1 MNCPWALK
9 KQGVPL
15 SRSCAAEAL
24 DEWISQSPRV
34 PHTCTLK
41 MVHFKNDMG
50 TAEDCSCG
58 YGDMC
63 EDEAPTPL
71 EEERGE
77 SSSHGQRLEEEEE
90 EEEEEESESAEPHD
104 PSTTGASKT
113 HTHGNTGGREHNTGL
128 EFPSS
133 PEVCPTVRSVELAPG
148 VTVTQ
153 ACVGHICLGVRREPI
168 GDRVLR
174 DIMVGGKDC
183 LFVNHNYTI

>member
-77 SSSHGQRLEEEEE
+77 SSSHGQRLEEEGE
-90 EEEEEESESAEPHD
+90 EEEEEESEEFSSFRVCGTVRCTRSRWCERSSRKR
-104 PSTTGASKT
+104 STTSRVPLKT
-113 HTHGNTGGREHNTGL
+113 QSCPMTSSYGL
-128 EFPSS
+128 RQLQF
-133 PEVCPTVRSVELAPG
+133 RF
-148 VTVTQ
+148 
-153 ACVGHICLGVRREPI
+153 H
-168 GDRVLR
+168 
-174 DIMVGGKDC
+174 
-183 LFVNHNYTI
+183 